1 MDQDAFRQLL
11 ATSRQSR
18 LDAKQAVLVTANSK
32 PQKATTSAL
41 SGPGFKPRKVKKTES
56 KYRDRATERRDGTG
70 NDYADVEAVLD
81 DFEKRVA
88 HEDKDAI
95 EEKRKYLGG
104 DSQHTILVKGL
115 DMSLLEQNRAR
126 VAAST
131 EDDEILE
138 QAFTEATSKSETTE
152 SRKRTRKDIVRELK
166 AKRQNG
172 DKSADQP
179 SVEQS
184 VDEGSALE
192 VAKKAGKFR
201 PIGFKPIGQTEE
213 KPQKRKVKEGKE
225 GVKKKRIKV
234 ESTSVQSGTNNR
246 PTEETPELSH
256 DQERRDTA
264 ERSSSKAPR
273 KTPEPEPAP
282 LDEDFD
288 IFAGAGD
295 YEAFPDDEESE
306 EEHHDMIETTVSA
319 TQEVVSTL
327 PAVGTKGW
335 FSESE
340 PEVRQAS
347 IPPEKSPPIP
357 ETEEEPQEIRLRP
370 LESSALPSIRDFL
383 AMDEAVEKAEKRKA
397 RKEKK
402 KKKTKAGDDDD
413 DD

>member
-1 MDQDAFRQLL
+1 M
-11 ATSRQSR
+11 
-18 LDAKQAVLVTANSK
+18 
-32 PQKATTSAL
+32 
-41 SGPGFKPRKVKKTES
+41 
-56 KYRDRATERRDGTG
+56 
-70 NDYADVEAVLD
+70 LD

-88 HEDKDAI
+88 HEDKDAVRLTPFFHYVQSLLKHTQI

-166 AKRQNG
+166 ARRQNG

-201 PIGFKPIGQTEE
+201 PIGQTEE

-246 PTEETPELSH
+246 PAEETPELSH